1 MKALFP
7 HLNPLRL
14 NLAED
19 FFRGLPTEAGV
30 YIMRNQEREILY
42 VGKAKNLKARLSS
55 YCGSDLPRK
64 VRRLIQQVRFI
75 EWEVLPS
82 EKEALLRENA
92 LLRLLRPPFN
102 RQKTNPESYFFLRLD
117 RQGVFLK
124 VSLVREADAQ
134 GGSDCLGAFKGV
146 SSLSSVLMAL
156 YRVLAVCLEKD
167 SRIWSEGFP
176 SSLQRDR
183 ARFPLSFQFVDESSA
198 QQALSLSS
206 RYLRGISKECIRMCE
221 TAMGGKDRPL
231 IQWFLK
237 RDLETLREF
246 FEGQARRLFRMRKL
260 TAGRKLIGR
269 MELDDLIV
277 HDAFDR
283 KMHRSKGEATSSA
296 ATASQHEDLG

>member
-7 HLNPLRL
+7 QLNPLRL
-14 NLAED
+14 HLAED

-30 YIMRNQEREILY
+30 YIMKNQDQEVLY

-64 VRRLIQQVRFI
+64 VWRLIQQVRFI
-75 EWEVLPS
+75 DWEVLPS
-82 EKEALLRENA
+82 EKDALLRENA

-134 GGSDCLGAFKGV
+134 GVSACFGAFKGV

-156 YRVLAVCLEKD
+156 YRVLAVCFEKD
-167 SRIWSEGFP
+167 SRIWLEGFP
-176 SSLQRDR
+176 SSLQRER
-183 ARFPLSFQFVDESSA
+183 ARFPLSLQFWDESSA
-198 QQALSLSS
+198 QRAKDLSS
-206 RYLRGISKECIRMCE
+206 RYLRGISRECIRMCE
-221 TAMGGKDRPL
+221 TAIGAEDRPL

-260 TAGRKLIGR
+260 SSGRKMIGR

-277 HDAFDR
+277 EDAFDR
-283 KMHRSKGEATSSA
+283 KTRRAQKKPSPRLRQSRSIRT
-296 ATASQHEDLG
+296 